1 MQKLMKRLQKA
12 ASFLRA
18 IWASFFVCC
27 FCVLF
32 LGGRVYKRDG
42 NDMREVEMI

>member
-1 MQKLMKRLQKA
+1 MKRLQEEV
-12 ASFLRA
+12 SFLCA
-18 IWASFFVCC
+18 IWAFFVRC
-27 FCVLF
+27 F